1 VWLDAF
7 YYFLS
12 SPSFNDED
20 VITMVKSFAEHAQ
33 YLMKFPMTGNWLT
46 MEANGLYHVGAMF
59 PEFKEAKTWSDTGMG
74 RLYKELDVQVY
85 PDGAQIELSTGYHQV
100 SLSNF
105 VGALK
110 IAQLNNYPTPADY
123 TAKLERMY
131 NYDLYA
137 AMPNGYLPGLNDGSY
152 TNVRGYLREGF
163 DFFPTRKDFQWMATD
178 GAKGSPPEKTS
189 YAFPY
194 AGQFVMR
201 SGWDKDARYLLL
213 DAGPFGYGHQHEDKL
228 SFVIHAYGANLLVDP
243 GNYAYDNS
251 PWRRYV
257 IGSYAHNLIHVD
269 GQYQRRQGLPRD
281 QYVVKEP
288 LPHVWQTTK
297 DFDYAS
303 ASFGALAYEGF
314 GSKKAQLATHT
325 RHILFVKRSGAIRQG
340 EGSGDYWLVVDALQ
354 PNDDKPH
361 TYEAMFHLDVKDV
374 DVDSATKRVLS
385 LNKDAANLA
394 IIPAAD
400 AGLSVD
406 IVKGQEKPFVQ
417 GWVPARGYEV
427 RPIPTPIFKRAAT
440 GPVYFVYVFFPLP
453 KGANLP
459 VTSVEPVALSP
470 DAARVKVRFTDGR
483 VDELEVGRN
492 VSVKSGKG
500 S

>member
-1 VWLDAF
+1 
-7 YYFLS
+7 
-12 SPSFNDED
+12 
-20 VITMVKSFAEHAQ
+20 
-33 YLMKFPMTGNWLT
+33 
-46 MEANGLYHVGAMF
+46 
-59 PEFKEAKTWSDTGMG
+59 
-74 RLYKELDVQVY
+74 
-85 PDGAQIELSTGYHQV
+85 
-100 SLSNF
+100 
-105 VGALK
+105 
-110 IAQLNNYPTPADY
+110 
-123 TAKLERMY
+123 
-131 NYDLYA
+131 
-137 AMPNGYLPGLNDGSY
+137 
-152 TNVRGYLREGF
+152 
-163 DFFPTRKDFQWMATD
+163 
-178 GAKGSPPEKTS
+178 
-189 YAFPY
+189 
-194 AGQFVMR
+194 MR

-288 LPHVWQTTK
+288 LPHVWQTTAE
-297 DFDYAS
+297 FDYAS

-314 GSKKAQLATHT
+314 GAKKARLATHT
-325 RHILFVKRSGAIRQG
+325 RHVLFVKRSGAIQQRQ
-340 EGSGDYWLVVDALQ
+340 GSGDYWLVVDALQ

-374 DVDSATKRVLS
+374 DVDPATKRVLS
-385 LNKDAANLA
+385 LNEDAANLA

-417 GWVPARGYEV
+417 GWVPARGYDV

-440 GPVYFVYVFFPLP
+440 GPAYFVYVFFPLP

-470 DAARVKVRFTDGR
+470 DAARVKVRFADGR
-483 VDELEVGRN
+483 VDELAVGRN